1 MSVTNFLQYSAFLA
15 MPITSLD
22 CGLRRLSDLVGADIG
37 LHVGKN
43 FMNEWPERNYK
54 AFIFPLL
61 NEAGMLGEKTGKGFY
76 AFDKKC
82 DQPPPCAGPAC
93 SHSRHTSA
101 GVEQVVTYLHG
112 LGSCSSS
119 CGAVSKGQTSGGTW
133 DRSARLS

>member
-1 MSVTNFLQYSAFLA
+1 M
-15 MPITSLD
+15 
-22 CGLRRLSDLVGADIG
+22 VGADIG

-82 DQPPPCAGPAC
+82 AFTPGAQPP
-93 SHSRHTSA
+93 
-101 GVEQVVTYLHG
+101 
-112 LGSCSSS
+112 
-119 CGAVSKGQTSGGTW
+119 K
-133 DRSARLS
+133 

>member
-1 MSVTNFLQYSAFLA
+1 M
-15 MPITSLD
+15 
-22 CGLRRLSDLVGADIG
+22 GADIG

-82 DQPPPCAGPAC
+82 AHGRPCAPHADC
-93 SHSRHTSA
+93 HP
-101 GVEQVVTYLHG
+101 
-112 LGSCSSS
+112 
-119 CGAVSKGQTSGGTW
+119 
-133 DRSARLS
+133 

>member
-1 MSVTNFLQYSAFLA
+1 
-15 MPITSLD
+15 
-22 CGLRRLSDLVGADIG
+22 VGADIG

-82 DQPPPCAGPAC
+82 ADLLCLWSVTQLRRFACPISCAP
-93 SHSRHTSA
+93 H
-101 GVEQVVTYLHG
+101 
-112 LGSCSSS
+112 
-119 CGAVSKGQTSGGTW
+119 
-133 DRSARLS
+133 ARTRRALCLATALLV